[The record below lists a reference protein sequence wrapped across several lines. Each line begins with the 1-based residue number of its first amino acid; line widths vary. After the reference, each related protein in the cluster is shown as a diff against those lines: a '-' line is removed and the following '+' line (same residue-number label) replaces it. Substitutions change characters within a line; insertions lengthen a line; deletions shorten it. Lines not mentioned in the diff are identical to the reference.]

1 MKKLDYTG
9 PETISDLHKNMAV
22 HGTNPRAVIRDVFGM
37 LNRVTNGQVD
47 IENIVRQTIKN
58 IGYDNAKTDM
68 DYRTCKIE
76 VNITKQSKRLLM
88 ILKNI

>member
-47 IENIVRQTIKN
+47 IVDASNPFVYAAESAVALTSGFLLQRKQKMI
-58 IGYDNAKTDM
+58 Y
-68 DYRTCKIE
+68 
-76 VNITKQSKRLLM
+76 ITT
-88 ILKNI
+88 